1 MSDCRCTP
9 RRTPIL
15 ERIERLVD
23 KSDPSGCWIWMGKK
37 QGGYGMVV
45 SAGRQGKQLLVH
57 RVLWESVNGPMPEG
71 KESGHRCPAGARKD
85 CVNPAHIEA
94 ITHAE
99 NTNDRYAGRCKSGR
113 HLMSET
119 GRTYSDGKR
128 ACLVCHNEH
137 QRNRQRAMAAAKR
150 AAA

>member
-1 MSDCRCTP
+1 MTRF
-9 RRTPIL
+9 TPIL
-15 ERIERLVD
+15 ERIDRLVD
-23 KSDPSGCWIWMGKK
+23 KSDPSGCWIWLGKK

-45 SAGRQGKQLLVH
+45 SAGRNGRQLLVH

-85 CVNPAHIEA
+85 CVNPGHIEA

-99 NTNDRYAGRCKSGR
+99 NQLDIYGGRCASGR
-113 HLMSET
+113 HLMAESA
-119 GRTYSDGKR
+119 RTYSDGHR
-128 ACLVCHNEH
+128 ACLPCHNEH
-137 QRNRQRAMAAAKR
+137 QRLRARRIAAEKR